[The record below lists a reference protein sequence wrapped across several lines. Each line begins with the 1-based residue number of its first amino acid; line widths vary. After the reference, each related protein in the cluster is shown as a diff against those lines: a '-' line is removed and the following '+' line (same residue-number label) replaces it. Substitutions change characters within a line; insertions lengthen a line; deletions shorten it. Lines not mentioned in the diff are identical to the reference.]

1 MDAVDCLRDDLNNGV
16 GCRPPELRTNLLK
29 LHQMAMTVVNNGSR
43 SQATEM
49 FDLAMDLTEQ
59 VSNMMTQIEQV
70 LATLEKLVALCPG
83 TLSDANFE
91 DADRPMFQMAAG
103 DASVGSTPYSEV
115 KLNRS
120 KYVRV
125 IKITLALTG
134 VLFGLMTIFAGTRV
148 LTGTDPGYIVFLPLL
163 VYNTAMGVAYI
174 GAGVLAWY
182 SLDHGRNAAA
192 VIFILNLLV
201 LAAIYILYSSGGAV
215 AVDSLR
221 AMTLR
226 TAVWLMLFIGLGWLS
241 RKVRRDQ

>member
-1 MDAVDCLRDDLNNGV
+1 
-16 GCRPPELRTNLLK
+16 
-29 LHQMAMTVVNNGSR
+29 
-43 SQATEM
+43 
-49 FDLAMDLTEQ
+49 
-59 VSNMMTQIEQV
+59 
-70 LATLEKLVALCPG
+70 
-83 TLSDANFE
+83 
-91 DADRPMFQMAAG
+91 MAAG
-103 DASVGSTPYSEV
+103 DTSVGPTPYSEV

-174 GAGVLAWY
+174 GAGVLALY
-182 SLDHGRNAAA
+182 SLDRGRNAAA

-241 RKVRRDQ
+241 GKVRRDQ